1 MKLRYSPQARTDIK
15 NVHEYIAIDLS
26 SPSAAAK
33 IVGEIIKKCSNSK
46 DFPKLGMKL
55 SDRTGR
61 ETDLRYIVLGRYI
74 AIYRIEKSFIS
85 IIRMLD
91 VRMDYMHIIFEKE
104 TEK

>member
-15 NVHEYIAIDLS
+15 NVYEYIDIDLS

-33 IVGEIIKKCSNSK
+33 IVGKIIKKCSNLK
-46 DFPKLGMKL
+46 DFPKLSMKL

-91 VRMDYMHIIFEKE
+91 VRMDYMHIIFENE